1 MATPYEES
9 VSYSPSQQILGFSPQ
24 RAAREIAQ
32 KDNSMMQLA
41 QFSKTLGGELMKYQ
55 EQVNKEQMMEGY
67 NLALSEPNA
76 TDVSNEIRQAGEQ
89 LKADDMDANTVAFDI
104 IKGGESPEVAQA
116 VQNMSGWKR
125 YGYAKGKAE
134 QAGAGWL
141 SYLSGQFL
149 NNRDKTFSHP
159 ETGQE
164 FTLADTETDPALRA
178 YAITEMRKDYLEENG
193 LLTMKP
199 AFLNEWAGEKFRSGQ
214 DKFVEEARQARV
226 VQRGQEIS
234 NQAENEVLGDLDLNK
249 YFSNKKVSYN
259 DKGKL
264 TTMNEAWN
272 DLTEVFKDK
281 QQLTK
286 RAVDV
291 DALRTQPIAGDPK
304 GRTYGDLY
312 KAKLDGLEAD
322 LETDYRQIQNNIRS
336 DNSKRAK
343 DAVDVILENCKNN
356 PACTPQALQDTIADI
371 NSTYGATAASEAVK
385 FLTDQYP
392 SNVELDETESQSLL
406 RQADDALDLGE
417 MTDPFYRSLP
427 ESIKQLPEVQERYS
441 EQKRLNAV
449 YGDVISANETS
460 IANLFAPTV
469 SGGGIA
475 ASSYAND
482 VITEEQRKF
491 KRGLVQQFRD
501 GNQDIIGWAANYVRQ
516 LQQDYAADQTNDK
529 GTYYRDNRNAGVP
542 YPNYFKNRAS
552 FSQESEAG
560 RQQYIADSPALKLQA
575 KRELLTKEVLEQF
588 AKQME
593 DDPFLLSV
601 NQESNEKLFYSLNA
615 LRNIAAVDQTTVH
628 QILQDIN
635 GMLDAPV
642 NLPPI
647 PTINRSAAN
656 DALGGS
662 LLNKFM
668 NGTLT
673 QRQSERVKAI
683 VKYPTYV
690 NPNLTQQ
697 EQQIVNI
704 IGKYESDALGGYDAV
719 NQRGTNKGRSVAGYS
734 GPFSQMSQHGGR
746 KLTEL
751 TVGEI
756 MELQSDDGSLTN
768 DQWEQ
773 QGKLHAVGR
782 YQFIGKTLAEVVNK
796 MGISKDALFSP
807 ELQDQMCLFH
817 FREKGYGPWVGVV
830 DGGSQTE
837 KMFLNR
843 ARI

>member
-1 MATPYEES
+1 M
-9 VSYSPSQQILGFSPQ
+9 
-24 RAAREIAQ
+24 
-32 KDNSMMQLA
+32 
-41 QFSKTLGGELMKYQ
+41 
-55 EQVNKEQMMEGY
+55 
-67 NLALSEPNA
+67 
-76 TDVSNEIRQAGEQ
+76 
-89 LKADDMDANTVAFDI
+89 
-104 IKGGESPEVAQA
+104 
-116 VQNMSGWKR
+116 
-125 YGYAKGKAE
+125 
-134 QAGAGWL
+134 
-141 SYLSGQFL
+141 
-149 NNRDKTFSHP
+149 
-159 ETGQE
+159 
-164 FTLADTETDPALRA
+164 
-178 YAITEMRKDYLEENG
+178 
-193 LLTMKP
+193 
-199 AFLNEWAGEKFRSGQ
+199 
-214 DKFVEEARQARV
+214 
-226 VQRGQEIS
+226 
-234 NQAENEVLGDLDLNK
+234 
-249 YFSNKKVSYN
+249 
-259 DKGKL
+259 
-264 TTMNEAWN
+264 
-272 DLTEVFKDK
+272 
-281 QQLTK
+281 
-286 RAVDV
+286 
-291 DALRTQPIAGDPK
+291 
-304 GRTYGDLY
+304 
-312 KAKLDGLEAD
+312 
-322 LETDYRQIQNNIRS
+322 
-336 DNSKRAK
+336 
-343 DAVDVILENCKNN
+343 
-356 PACTPQALQDTIADI
+356 QDTIADI

-734 GPFSQMSQHGGR
+734 DPLVKCHN
-746 KLTEL
+746 TED
-751 TVGEI
+751 E
-756 MELQSDDGSLTN
+756 S
-768 DQWEQ
+768 
-773 QGKLHAVGR
+773 
-782 YQFIGKTLAEVVNK
+782 
-796 MGISKDALFSP
+796 
-807 ELQDQMCLFH
+807 
-817 FREKGYGPWVGVV
+817 
-830 DGGSQTE
+830 
-837 KMFLNR
+837 
-843 ARI
+843 

>member
-1 MATPYEES
+1 
-9 VSYSPSQQILGFSPQ
+9 
-24 RAAREIAQ
+24 
-32 KDNSMMQLA
+32 
-41 QFSKTLGGELMKYQ
+41 
-55 EQVNKEQMMEGY
+55 
-67 NLALSEPNA
+67 
-76 TDVSNEIRQAGEQ
+76 
-89 LKADDMDANTVAFDI
+89 
-104 IKGGESPEVAQA
+104 
-116 VQNMSGWKR
+116 
-125 YGYAKGKAE
+125 
-134 QAGAGWL
+134 
-141 SYLSGQFL
+141 
-149 NNRDKTFSHP
+149 
-159 ETGQE
+159 
-164 FTLADTETDPALRA
+164 
-178 YAITEMRKDYLEENG
+178 
-193 LLTMKP
+193 
-199 AFLNEWAGEKFRSGQ
+199 
-214 DKFVEEARQARV
+214 
-226 VQRGQEIS
+226 
-234 NQAENEVLGDLDLNK
+234 
-249 YFSNKKVSYN
+249 
-259 DKGKL
+259 
-264 TTMNEAWN
+264 MNEAWN
-272 DLTEVFKDK
+272 DLTEVFKNK

-336 DNSKRAK
+336 DNGKRAK

-575 KRELLTKEVLEQF
+575 KE
-588 AKQME
+588 
-593 DDPFLLSV
+593 
-601 NQESNEKLFYSLNA
+601 NCSLK
-615 LRNIAAVDQTTVH
+615 
-628 QILQDIN
+628 
-635 GMLDAPV
+635 
-642 NLPPI
+642 
-647 PTINRSAAN
+647 
-656 DALGGS
+656 
-662 LLNKFM
+662 KF
-668 NGTLT
+668 
-673 QRQSERVKAI
+673 
-683 VKYPTYV
+683 
-690 NPNLTQQ
+690 
-697 EQQIVNI
+697 
-704 IGKYESDALGGYDAV
+704 
-719 NQRGTNKGRSVAGYS
+719 
-734 GPFSQMSQHGGR
+734 
-746 KLTEL
+746 
-751 TVGEI
+751 
-756 MELQSDDGSLTN
+756 
-768 DQWEQ
+768 
-773 QGKLHAVGR
+773 
-782 YQFIGKTLAEVVNK
+782 
-796 MGISKDALFSP
+796 
-807 ELQDQMCLFH
+807 
-817 FREKGYGPWVGVV
+817 
-830 DGGSQTE
+830 
-837 KMFLNR
+837 
-843 ARI
+843 